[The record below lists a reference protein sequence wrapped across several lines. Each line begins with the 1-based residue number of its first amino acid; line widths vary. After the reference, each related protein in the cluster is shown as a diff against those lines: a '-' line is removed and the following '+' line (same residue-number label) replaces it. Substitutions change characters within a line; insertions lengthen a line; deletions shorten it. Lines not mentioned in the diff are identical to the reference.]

1 MITGQVKIAVTGT
14 PVVVHLD
21 GLIQGVMFTA
31 LSTNLAGMTVG
42 GSSVT
47 NTVDG
52 TGNGDI
58 FQPGTI
64 KSMPT
69 QGLNS
74 LYINGSSGDII
85 SYVGI

>member
-1 MITGQVKIAVTGT
+1 MIAGQVKIAVTGIAVSI
-14 PVVVHLD
+14 PLD
-21 GLIQGVMFTA
+21 GLIQGVMLTA
-31 LSTNLAGMTVG
+31 LSTNAASMTVG

-47 NTVDG
+47 NTVNG

-58 FQPGTI
+58 FQPGTV
-64 KSMPT
+64 KSIPT

-74 LYINGSSGDII
+74 LYINGSAGDII